1 MTLGLTL
8 ADVRALVSA
17 LSGTGLLG
25 AHPALALAQLSA
37 ALVQSGPPS
46 LYTLAVWAA
55 RRQPEALALLDDD
68 GPTTYRQLVA
78 RADAIATHLVG
89 LPERVQRVGLLCR
102 NHLTFVATLLA
113 CGRLGLD
120 VVLLNTTFGPEEVA
134 AVCAS
139 ERLEL
144 VVADDALAEGLSL
157 NSVILWPVSSLAGS
171 AKQVPIRC
179 HSRRGSISILTS
191 GCTGTPKT
199 VRRRANPA
207 ALLPTLTALL
217 RQLPLRAGAPTLL
230 TLPLFHGH
238 GLATLCV
245 SLLLGAPLH
254 VSAPGTPEAY
264 WRCLA
269 QHNIEVL
276 VLVPTVLHRIL
287 NLPELSNLPSLRAII
302 CGSAPLPGALADQ
315 ALKTFGPVLYNL
327 YGSSEAGLISLAT
340 PLHLLAAPG
349 TVGRVL
355 PGVAVQIRAGEMRV
369 RSGLTPAQEWF
380 GTGDLGRLGAAG
392 LLFLA
397 GRTDDLLICG
407 GENVSPEQIEAR
419 IARLPYIS
427 ECAVVGVPDEEYGQG
442 LHAFIVLKPEAA
454 PDDLQRD
461 LARLLPRTLRPRRIT
476 LLAALPRNAV
486 GKLMRGRLQQFRTG
500 A

>member
-1 MTLGLTL
+1 MILG
-8 ADVRALVSA
+8 DMRAAVSA

-25 AHPALALAQLSA
+25 TRPVWALAQLGA
-37 ALVQSGPPS
+37 ALAQAGPPS

-55 RRQPEALALLDDD
+55 RRQPGALALIDDD

-78 RADAIATHLVG
+78 RADAIAAHLAS
-89 LPERVQRVGLLCR
+89 PPKRVQRVGLLCR

-134 AVCAS
+134 AVCTS

-144 VVADDALAEGLSL
+144 VISDDALAEGLSL

-171 AKQVPIRC
+171 AKQVSIRR
-179 HSRRGSISILTS
+179 HSSRGSLSILTS
-191 GCTGTPKT
+191 GSTGTPKT
-199 VRRRANPA
+199 VQRRANPA

-217 RQLPLRAGAPTLL
+217 GQLPLRAGAPTLL

-254 VSAPGTPEAY
+254 VSARGTPEAY

-276 VLVPTVLHRIL
+276 VLVPTILHRL
-287 NLPELSNLPSLRAII
+287 LKGPEGVALPALQAII
-302 CGSAPLPGALADQ
+302 CGSAPLPEALADQ

-327 YGSSEAGLISLAT
+327 YGSSEAGLISLAIWARWAR
-340 PLHLLAAPG
+340 LGCCFWRAAP
-349 TVGRVL
+349 
-355 PGVAVQIRAGEMRV
+355 M
-369 RSGLTPAQEWF
+369 
-380 GTGDLGRLGAAG
+380 
-392 LLFLA
+392 
-397 GRTDDLLICG
+397 IC
-407 GENVSPEQIEAR
+407 
-419 IARLPYIS
+419 
-427 ECAVVGVPDEEYGQG
+427 
-442 LHAFIVLKPEAA
+442 
-454 PDDLQRD
+454 
-461 LARLLPRTLRPRRIT
+461 
-476 LLAALPRNAV
+476 
-486 GKLMRGRLQQFRTG
+486 
-500 A
+500 